1 MALGALE
8 AIKASSRDI
17 MVVGFDA
24 IDDAIAAIKDGDMA
38 ATVQQLPKEIG
49 KKGVEA
55 AMKVIDG
62 ESLEKYIPVELQL
75 VTE

>member
-8 AIKASSRDI
+8 AIKASGRDI

-24 IDDAIAAIKDGDMA
+24 IDDVIAVIKDGDIA
-38 ATVQQLPKEIG
+38 ATVQQLLKEIG